1 MVKDA
6 FDPGELGDF
15 PNFPRLADGSPAWSD
30 TPSSDDIPVDG
41 VTPMP
46 RGLRPQSGR
55 LVDMT
60 PRNADGSP
68 LEVPIR
74 LP

>member
-6 FDPGELGDF
+6 FDPGEDGSY
-15 PNFPRLADGSPAWSD
+15 PWFPRLADGSPAWSD
-30 TPSSDDIPVDG
+30 SAASDGRPVAG

-46 RGLRPQSGR
+46 RGLRPQAGR
-55 LVDMT
+55 LLDVT

-68 LEVPIR
+68 LEVPTR